1 MTKLGNKVG
10 LATKEEMKTLWKIA
24 SGELPVPAIL
34 KPVINLVLPNILDGL
49 DNKVGDRIPEPW
61 QTYCE
66 NLVTMVV
73 LAVEDKV
80 VTKEEAAKVALYAAK
95 VANEQIDLKI
105 LEDDI
110 QALVFEETFR
120 LLATLLYGAF
130 NKKQAA

>member
-1 MTKLGNKVG
+1 MAKLGNKVG